1 MNQAFAT
8 YKGYHIHHDV
18 VTGYTVEH
26 PTLGDQWFERLYEAK
41 QWIDVGCPHHY
52 QACLHTPSHK
62 SKPSH

>member
-1 MNQAFAT
+1 M
-8 YKGYHIHHDV
+8 HHDV